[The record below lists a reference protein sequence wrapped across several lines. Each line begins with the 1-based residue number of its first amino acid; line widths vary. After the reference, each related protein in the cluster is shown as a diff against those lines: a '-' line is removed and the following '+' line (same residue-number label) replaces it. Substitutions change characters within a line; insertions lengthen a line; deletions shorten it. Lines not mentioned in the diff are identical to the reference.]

1 MHSRLRLTQPTE
13 RVSLLVS
20 VELCV
25 FKACPY
31 YPENIDTECIILFL
45 FYSEQKQL
53 PQGSTDAELEDSMLT
68 DGM

>member
-1 MHSRLRLTQPTE
+1 MYS
-13 RVSLLVS
+13 
-20 VELCV
+20 
-25 FKACPY
+25 
-31 YPENIDTECIILFL
+31 ENIDTECIILFL